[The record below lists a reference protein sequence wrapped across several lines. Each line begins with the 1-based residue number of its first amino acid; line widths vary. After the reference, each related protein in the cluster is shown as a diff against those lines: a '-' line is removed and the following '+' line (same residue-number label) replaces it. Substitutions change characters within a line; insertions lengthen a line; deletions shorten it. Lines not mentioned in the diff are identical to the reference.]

1 MGCSNLLYLY
11 DLEPS
16 HFYRGTVLLISNC
29 ELFFLVGR
37 KSVYHSSIHL
47 CSDSFL
53 PFGQQYPPAR
63 SLHEPHK
70 QEVPSSHHLPQHKFP
85 PVVQET
91 VLSYSCYVLLQPKES
106 WKWEDFLP
114 VVFASWGNMAL
125 WKWEQKDTAVLWSKI
140 HFKEHVK
147 TGVNT
152 QISTQGTSYLK
163 IKDRNN

>member
-1 MGCSNLLYLY
+1 MLALNLDSKISRPSASNSTIVKAAFKRNIQHRPVQWGAPISYLY

-16 HFYRGTVLLISNC
+16 HFYRGAVLLINNC
-29 ELFFLVGR
+29 ELFFLVGK
-37 KSVYHSSIHL
+37 KSVYHFSIHL

-63 SLHEPHK
+63 SLHKPHK

-106 WKWEDFLP
+106 
-114 VVFASWGNMAL
+114 
-125 WKWEQKDTAVLWSKI
+125 
-140 HFKEHVK
+140 
-147 TGVNT
+147 
-152 QISTQGTSYLK
+152 
-163 IKDRNN
+163 